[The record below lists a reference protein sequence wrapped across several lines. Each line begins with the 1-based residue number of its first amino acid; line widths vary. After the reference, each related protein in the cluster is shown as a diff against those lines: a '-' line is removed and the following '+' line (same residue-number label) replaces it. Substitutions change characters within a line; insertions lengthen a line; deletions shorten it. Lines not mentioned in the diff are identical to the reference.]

1 MTVQRLPRG
10 TRVDSISLG
19 LLVERANKER
29 FALIARNSGM
39 TSSALFDALVEHM
52 PLDEQGRPDWLP
64 TALKTKDAELPI
76 KSA

>member
-29 FALIARNSGM
+29 FAAIAKNAGM
-39 TSSALFDALVEHM
+39 TSSAFFDALVEHM
-52 PLDEQGRPDWLP
+52 PLNEKGIPSWLP
-64 TALKTKDAELPI
+64 STLEKKDEKLPI
-76 KSA
+76 E